1 MNKKQV
7 IRINENQL
15 RQIVLEGVGD
25 EYLDNNDKRYDR
37 TIRFDGVK
45 DNQDAL
51 DRANADRLIH
61 HRKSRGV
68 KTKGDLSDRDFWRR
82 QTEKG
87 NPLIK
92 YKRNPKE
99 WLDNLLSQTE
109 EIENNQET
117 NENKIMNKKQVIRLN
132 ERQLRQIVTE
142 SVKRVLKEN
151 EYSDNESPFYVAADV
166 NSDFFDT
173 YQEAYE
179 YAMKLAKKE
188 TDWHE
193 PIFILDYPNWEKIT
207 IFDEDGVTDLR
218 S

>member
-15 RQIVLEGVGD
+15 RQIVEEIVQNISYNKERLPYFPDWCFDNQPDLAEYYAKTGDEHSIRTLCRLYCKEFDIKLTKQFINNSASQLLTHAHYHYGLCENKTNKNQVVRLNENELNKIVKEALQKIVLEGVGD

-99 WLDNLLSQTE
+99 WLDNLLSQ
-109 EIENNQET
+109 
-117 NENKIMNKKQVIRLN
+117 
-132 ERQLRQIVTE
+132 
-142 SVKRVLKEN
+142 
-151 EYSDNESPFYVAADV
+151 SDD
-166 NSDFFDT
+166 
-173 YQEAYE
+173 
-179 YAMKLAKKE
+179 
-188 TDWHE
+188 
-193 PIFILDYPNWEKIT
+193 
-207 IFDEDGVTDLR
+207 
-218 S
+218 